1 MYYIN
6 HTSMC
11 VCVCALLCRWEC
23 YYVKE
28 ANDHHTYQLE
38 TCMEYSISTNYYYY
52 NDITLHVR
60 VRVYLHS
67 QACECASV

>member
-11 VCVCALLCRWEC
+11 VCVCAIMWEC

-38 TCMEYSISTNYYYY
+38 TCMEYSISTNYYY
-52 NDITLHVR
+52 NEIALHVR
-60 VRVYLHS
+60 TCMCVCISS
-67 QACECASV
+67 QPSM